1 VERERRLLSHLIRT
15 LDEGRHPAL
24 QALRALLDQDPP
36 DPERLRALGHLL
48 MLLPADPLAGPGEA
62 MPGRIGAQ
70 LVGMALDRWAGYL
83 PPGALRQPL
92 TEILRALR
100 FHGPALAEAL
110 AALLGAFWLRGE
122 DPAWALEMARRAE
135 QLLQDRQRAAALQG
149 VTSPELAE
157 WLRWAQE
164 IMGEILRNRH
174 LAAAEPPREEAPER
188 TPAEPIPKPG
198 GPLRPARL
206 ALLSL
211 VLLPDTHPQA
221 GDLQFLDPQTA
232 ERLSDSAEVQI
243 ERLRVGEQVYRVY
256 VEADMDQVV
265 VARREELIVLRVE
278 GESMRGAG
286 IEPGDLILA
295 RRLSGPAA
303 RDPNEWR
310 AWLGRLVLAVL
321 VEDYHSQAHRAF
333 LIKRLNYRNGKWLLS
348 PENPAF
354 EEIAIEPGRPELHPV
369 LAILKPEPIEA

>member
-122 DPAWALEMARRAE
+122 DPAWALEWTTVGNFIIIYFSHE
-135 QLLQDRQRAAALQG
+135 TLGLG
-149 VTSPELAE
+149 S
-157 WLRWAQE
+157 
-164 IMGEILRNRH
+164 
-174 LAAAEPPREEAPER
+174 
-188 TPAEPIPKPG
+188 
-198 GPLRPARL
+198 
-206 ALLSL
+206 S
-211 VLLPDTHPQA
+211 A
-221 GDLQFLDPQTA
+221 GDQLYHCLAVVSGRKASCPCLPIACWDDLG
-232 ERLSDSAEVQI
+232 RSASP
-243 ERLRVGEQVYRVY
+243 
-256 VEADMDQVV
+256 
-265 VARREELIVLRVE
+265 RRYPCALCPSVLR
-278 GESMRGAG
+278 
-286 IEPGDLILA
+286 
-295 RRLSGPAA
+295 
-303 RDPNEWR
+303 
-310 AWLGRLVLAVL
+310 
-321 VEDYHSQAHRAF
+321 
-333 LIKRLNYRNGKWLLS
+333 
-348 PENPAF
+348 
-354 EEIAIEPGRPELHPV
+354 
-369 LAILKPEPIEA
+369 